1 MSEENKE
8 LKRVTITLSDRHF
21 NYLDE
26 EMEKTNMTR
35 TSLIQSAIETWI
47 NEREKMDTM
56 AMLVA
61 ESQKLRADAEK
72 GEI

>member
-21 NYLDE
+21 NYLDK

-47 NEREKMDTM
+47 NQREQLDTM

-61 ESQKLRADAEK
+61 ESQKLREEAEK